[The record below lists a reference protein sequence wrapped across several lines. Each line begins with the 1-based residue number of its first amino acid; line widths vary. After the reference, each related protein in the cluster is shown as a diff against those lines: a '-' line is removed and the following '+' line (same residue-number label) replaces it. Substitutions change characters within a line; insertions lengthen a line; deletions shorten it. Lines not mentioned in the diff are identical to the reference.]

1 MNIKPSKKLENFKP
15 IPFQTS
21 KGLIHD
27 SSIFIKFLNHRIV
40 NFLMSNGKKNA
51 AISVLKETYALL
63 RKQNPGKNVFEIVLN
78 AVKNAT
84 PLIGCKAERRGRNLV
99 HTPQPISHEKALNL
113 SLRWIVAGAKARK
126 RGRSLST
133 GLAEELTLASKGEN
147 CFSIEQKEK
156 MHKNALEGKR
166 FETQRLVRPLNIWR
180 LHL

>member
-63 RKQNPGKNVFEIVLN
+63 RKTKSWQKCFRNHIECCK
-78 AVKNAT
+78 KCYT
-84 PLIGCKAERRGRNLV
+84 PY
-99 HTPQPISHEKALNL
+99 
-113 SLRWIVAGAKARK
+113 W
-126 RGRSLST
+126 
-133 GLAEELTLASKGEN
+133 
-147 CFSIEQKEK
+147 
-156 MHKNALEGKR
+156 M
-166 FETQRLVRPLNIWR
+166 
-180 LHL
+180 